1 MVDSEDLSTPP
12 PPTSSSGD
20 QSGLNGGP
28 QAPPAKTQV
37 ATWADELSG
46 YVIEG
51 VAWLRAMTTVRA
63 LTALRALVYGIVIV
77 VALVAALVFAI
88 IGLVRIWDVYVPIEP
103 LGRRIWLGYVVF
115 GGLFFIAGL
124 LLLAWKRNSRTEA

>member
-1 MVDSEDLSTPP
+1 
-12 PPTSSSGD
+12 
-20 QSGLNGGP
+20 
-28 QAPPAKTQV
+28 
-37 ATWADELSG
+37 
-46 YVIEG
+46 VIEG